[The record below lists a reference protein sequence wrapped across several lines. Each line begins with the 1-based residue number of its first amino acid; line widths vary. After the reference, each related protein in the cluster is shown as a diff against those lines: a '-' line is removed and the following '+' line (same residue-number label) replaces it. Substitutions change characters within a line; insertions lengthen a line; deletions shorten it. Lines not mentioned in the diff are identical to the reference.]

1 MEKEINELKEL
12 VSDLKELFDGKEN
25 VNEKLKKQFY
35 KAMEKAI
42 KEPCEIIVKKDKDGY
57 ASCKIEGYR
66 LPLLIALAG
75 AEKNILEKLNSSEG
89 EFEFIKSYIGC
100 KEEE

>member
-12 VSDLKELFDGKEN
+12 FDGKEK

-35 KAMEKAI
+35 EAMEKAI

-75 AEKNILEKLNSSEG
+75 AEKSILEKLNSSE
-89 EFEFIKSYIGC
+89 EELEFIKGFIGY
-100 KEEE
+100 KEEK